1 MAELGNPLSIPRAL
15 RLFQRRRLPANCLA
29 ADVVGNTV
37 YITGDKVGKY
47 YQVAT
52 TDPLTPAK
60 MPAMGIIIQ
69 KGSPTQCIVAPFGEI
84 EGIYTGFTAG
94 EALYVGLDSRPTHA
108 KPDPPAIPQYIG
120 DAFDSDLL
128 FFWPA
133 AGGSGGGGSRL
144 YGRPLNGT
152 KDGSNRDFT
161 TDEKFLPD
169 SIKVYHCGRTL
180 IRSTV
185 PMPTGGE
192 YYVSESGGAGTGYD
206 TVSFLSFIPV
216 EQSEI
221 LADYDVSV

>member
-37 YITGDKVGKY
+37 YITGDN
-47 YQVAT
+47 
-52 TDPLTPAK
+52 
-60 MPAMGIIIQ
+60 
-69 KGSPTQCIVAPFGEI
+69 EI